1 MFMKIWH
8 LLLLTGIIFYLNS
21 SLLFSQEEFI
31 RGADVS
37 FLQQIEDNGGIFR
50 ENGAVKDPLQ
60 ILKDHNINYMRL
72 RLWNNPPAGY
82 NNLAKL
88 LIMAK
93 RIKQLNLKL
102 LLDFHYSDSWADPG
116 KQSKPAAWV
125 TLDSISLGDSLYNF
139 TKDVLTALKNQN
151 TFPDMIQVG
160 NEITNGFLWN
170 TGRVGPSFDTP
181 VQWNNFASLLKRCIN
196 AANEVK
202 GSDQLQI
209 MIHIDRSTDSTACKW
224 FFDNLNL
231 YNVQFDCIG
240 LSYYPWWDGMLEQVT
255 ANLNYLADRYN
266 KELIITETAYPW
278 TLAWDDTT
286 NNIVG
291 LQSQLLPGYPA
302 TVDGQKSFIT
312 NLISIV
318 RNTHLNLGK
327 GIFYWEPLDIS
338 TPTFGSGWENLTFFD
353 FNGNLLS
360 SISAFE
366 DLDQVK
372 EETNK
377 IEGFTLSQNYPNPF
391 NPSTIIKFEFKASTF
406 ASLKVFDIMGNE
418 IAFLFKGA
426 AQASK
431 MYEVEFNGAHL
442 SSGIYYYKLEGNG
455 RTEIKKMIL
464 LK

>member
-1 MFMKIWH
+1 MKT
-8 LLLLTGIIFYLNS
+8 LCSFLLTGIILYLNS
-21 SLLFSQEEFI
+21 SILFSQEEFI
-31 RGADVS
+31 KGADVS
-37 FLQQIEDNGGIFR
+37 FLQQIEDNGGIFG
-50 ENGAVKDPLQ
+50 ENGAIKDPLQ
-60 ILKDHNINYMRL
+60 ILKDNNINYIRI

-102 LLDFHYSDSWADPG
+102 LLDFHYSDSWADPS

-139 TKDVLTALKNQN
+139 TKDILTALKNQN
-151 TFPDMIQVG
+151 TFPDMIQIG

-170 TGRVGPSFDTP
+170 TGRVGSSFDIP
-181 VQWNNFASLLKRCIN
+181 VQWNNFTSLLKRCIN
-196 AANEVK
+196 AANDVK
-202 GSDQLQI
+202 GNDPLQI
-209 MIHIDRSTDSTACKW
+209 MVHIDISTDSAACKW

-240 LSYYPWWDGMLEQVT
+240 LSYYPWWNGTLEQVS

-266 KELIITETAYPW
+266 KEIIIAETAYPW
-278 TLAWDDTT
+278 TLEWDDTT

-291 LQSQLLPGYPA
+291 SQSQLLAGYPA
-302 TVDGQKSFIT
+302 SVDGQKSFIT
-312 NLISIV
+312 SLISIV

-327 GIFYWEPLDIS
+327 GIFYWEPLDIT

-353 FNGNLLS
+353 FSGNLIS

-366 DLDQVK
+366 DLNQVE
-372 EETNK
+372 EETNT
-377 IEGFTLSQNYPNPF
+377 ITEFMLSQNYPNPF
-391 NPSTIIKFEFKASTF
+391 NPSTTIRFEFKATTF
-406 ASLKVFDIMGNE
+406 ASLKVFDILGSE
-418 IAFLFKGA
+418 VALLFKGTVQPGKA
-426 AQASK
+426 
-431 MYEVEFNGAHL
+431 YEVEFNGAHL
-442 SSGIYYYKLEGNG
+442 SSGVYYYKLEGNG

-464 LK
+464 IK